1 MDTPQGERES
11 DEYAIIHQPSDTT
24 LTILDMDAAES
35 ETGQIIYQICDAL
48 AVRASACGVGDDQG

>member
-1 MDTPQGERES
+1 MGTPQGERES
-11 DEYAIIHQPSDTT
+11 DEYAIHHQQPDTT

-48 AVRASACGVGDDQG
+48 AVCPSACDVGDDQG